1 MKPLRIGICGL
12 GTVGGGTFNV
22 LKQNSDVIS
31 RRAGRDF
38 IIQSVATRKPNPA
51 CDLTG
56 IKTTDDIF
64 TIADDPNI
72 DVVVELIGGKDAA
85 YQLVMRAIAN
95 GKHIVTANK
104 ALIATYGN
112 EIFSAA
118 REAGVIVAFEAS
130 VAGGIPIIKAIREGL
145 GANHINWLVGIINGT
160 ANYILTKMQNEG
172 LNFDEVLREAQKLGY
187 AEADPSFDI
196 EGIDAAH
203 KLTILSALS
212 FGVPLQFDRVHIEGI
227 THITL
232 ADIEEAK
239 AMGYKIKHLG
249 IAKKT
254 EKGLQLRVHPALIP
268 EDKLLASVDG
278 VLNAVMVN
286 GDAVGSTLYYGA
298 GAGAMPTASAVVAD
312 LIDVARE
319 MEVQVQ
325 ARVPFLAFNDP
336 YQNLE
341 ILKIE
346 EVETAYYLRL
356 QVEDKAGVLA
366 QLAGIFSEEGISIKR
381 LHQKPIALK
390 ESSEKKLVNIIL
402 LTHTTSEAGM
412 QKALTKIESLNF
424 INTKPVKIRVE
435 KLD

>member
-22 LKQNSDVIS
+22 LKQNADVIS

-38 IIQSVATRKPNPA
+38 IIETVAMRKPNPA

-64 TIADDPNI
+64 TIADNPNI
-72 DVVVELIGGKDAA
+72 DVVVELIGGKEAA
-85 YQLVMRAIAN
+85 YQLVMRSIAN

-118 REAGVIVAFEAS
+118 RETGVIVAFEAG

-145 GANHINWLVGIINGT
+145 GANHINWLAGIINGT
-160 ANYILTKMQNEG
+160 ANYILTKMQDEG
-172 LNFDEVLREAQKLGY
+172 LGFDEVLREAQKLGY
-187 AEADPSFDI
+187 AEADPTFDI

-212 FGVPLQFDRVHIEGI
+212 FGVPLQFDGVHTEGI
-227 THITL
+227 RQITL
-232 ADIEEAK
+232 ADIEEAE

-254 EKGLQLRVHPALIP
+254 SDGLQLRVHPVLIAKN
-268 EDKLLASVDG
+268 ELLSRVDG

-319 MEVQVQ
+319 MEVKLE

-336 YQNLE
+336 YQNLP

-346 EVETAYYLRL
+346 DIETAYYLRL
-356 QVEDKAGVLA
+356 EVEDKAGVLA
-366 QLAGIFSEEGISIKR
+366 ELAGIFSQENISIKR
-381 LHQKPIALK
+381 LHQKPLALK
-390 ESSEKKLVNIIL
+390 NSDLVNIIL

-412 QKALTKIESLNF
+412 QQALAKIEALDF
-424 INTKPVKIRVE
+424 VKTKPIKIRVE
-435 KLD
+435 KLS

>member
-239 AMGYKIKHLG
+239 AMSYKIKHLG